1 MNKRI
6 VALILIV
13 ITGFFGYF
21 SFVHGSSARATD
33 TRVVTVHVD
42 GEERVLATNA
52 DTVSEVLQSLEAPLG
67 EHDKTEPALDAP
79 VVGGEFSINV
89 YRARPI
95 SVVDGANSY
104 TVMTAERTPRLI
116 AEEAGFTTT
125 QEDEFTFERSDDPFE
140 ETPGTELTIRRAKN
154 IAFDLYGTTS
164 NTKTN
169 ETTVEEF
176 LRSKNI
182 TLEPGDELNVAQA
195 TRITEGML
203 ISLAQVERNVETV
216 EEVAAFPEEQIK
228 DAQQPIS
235 YKKIQTPGVN
245 GKKLVTYE
253 LVSRN
258 GGTPERIAIKEVITQ
273 APVTQVVVIGAKQ
286 IVNVGGNC
294 GEWMAQAGITD
305 PDAVWLIG
313 KESGCNPGAVNRSS
327 GACGIPQALP
337 CSKLPCTL
345 DANGAVCQL
354 RWMQSYV
361 MGRYGS
367 WAAARSFHASRGW
380 Y

>member
-6 VALILIV
+6 IALLVV
-13 ITGFFGYF
+13 IIAGFSGYF
-21 SFVHGSSARATD
+21 SLTHSIAARAAD
-33 TRVVTVHVD
+33 TRVVTVFVD
-42 GEERVLATNA
+42 GEAKVLATNA
-52 DTVSEVLQSLEAPLG
+52 ETVKEVLSKLQDPIG
-67 EHDKTEPALDAP
+67 EHDKTEPALDAQ

-95 SVVDGANSY
+95 SVVDGANSF

-116 AEEAGFTTT
+116 AEEAGFETS
-125 QEDEFTFERSDDPFE
+125 QEDQFTFERSDDPFE

-154 IAFDLYGTTS
+154 IAFELYGTTS
-164 NTKTN
+164 TTTTN

-182 TLEPGDELNVAQA
+182 TLEAGDELNVDQA
-195 TRITEGML
+195 TRISEGML
-203 ISLAQVERNVETV
+203 ISLAQVARNVETV
-216 EEVAAFPEEQIK
+216 EEVAPFPEEQIK
-228 DAQQPIS
+228 DAQQPLS

-253 LVSRN
+253 IVTRN
-258 GGTPERIAIKEVITQ
+258 GGAPERVAVKEVITEQ
-273 APVTQVVVIGAKQ
+273 PVKQVVVIGAKQ
-286 IVNVGGNC
+286 YVNVGGNC
-294 GEWMAQAGITD
+294 GEWLAGAGITD

-337 CSKLPCTL
+337 CSKLPCPL
-345 DANGAVCQL
+345 DASGAVCQL
-354 RWMQSYV
+354 NWMERYV

-367 WAAARSFHASRGW
+367 WAAARSFHANRGW